1 MLRHVSPLMRINSDF
16 VLSGQLNAS
25 NIQLLC
31 DEYRVPIINKK
42 DFINLYKKLTQ
53 AYSFMVI
60 NNNSVLTDVNNI
72 NSYYGSIKAKL

>member
-1 MLRHVSPLMRINSDF
+1 MRINSDF